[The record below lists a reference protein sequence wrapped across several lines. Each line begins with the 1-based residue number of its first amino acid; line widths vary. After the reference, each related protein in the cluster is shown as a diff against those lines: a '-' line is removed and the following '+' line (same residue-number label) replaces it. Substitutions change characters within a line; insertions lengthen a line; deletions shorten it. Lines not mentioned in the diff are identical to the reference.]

1 MGKKK
6 QKTTKQKQK
15 KKNQHFLF
23 SLLFKRII

>member
-1 MGKKK
+1 MGKNK
-6 QKTTKQKQK
+6 QKTTKQKQ